1 MSTVMNPAYDKPLPE
16 SSPLTQPYWDG
27 LREHRLVLQACQQCH
42 TVRHYPRPVCD
53 QCYAMESIWV
63 SASGCGRIHSW
74 TVNHHAFHFAFKRES
89 PFVTVTVD
97 LDAGV
102 RMQAPLRGAD
112 GVALALGLAVE
123 LTYEDVTATL
133 TLPAFRLAARP

>member
-1 MSTVMNPAYDKPLPE
+1 MNPPYDKPLPE
-16 SSPLTQPYWDG
+16 TSPLTQPYWDG

-53 QCYAMESIWV
+53 QCYSMESVWIE
-63 SASGCGRIHSW
+63 ATGRGRIHSW
-74 TVNHHAFHFAFKRES
+74 TVNHHVFHFAFKRES

-97 LDAGV
+97 LDEGV

-112 GVALALGLAVE
+112 GSTLAIGVPVE
-123 LTYEDVTATL
+123 LTYEDVTAAL
-133 TLPAFRLAARP
+133 TLPAFRLAATQ